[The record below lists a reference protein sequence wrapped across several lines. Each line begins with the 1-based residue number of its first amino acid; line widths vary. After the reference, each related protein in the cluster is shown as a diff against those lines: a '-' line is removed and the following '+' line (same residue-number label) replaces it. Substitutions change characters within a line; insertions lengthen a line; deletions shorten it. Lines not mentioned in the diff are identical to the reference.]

1 MFLFLTPKIAIIRLP
16 VQSKGEKVA
25 ENKELGKLKE
35 RPLLWERGADFAP
48 VQDEHDNTLFIEMT
62 RDGSYWNVNS
72 AGIFRNGYSNKKETV
87 AKTEPQQPNNAISDG
102 SSLSTDAEGGITSAE
117 PNGEPTVSDGKVT
130 EKNNSA
136 QQGSKETDKAEGTD
150 IGGKGKKPSPDTKI
164 DDVGERLEG
173 ARKDMRRKIAESL
186 ANVTEYPATAS
197 CPTGCRRPLL
207 LFPPFLSFPHRLD
220 TVPPHRNFL
229 PLFLGSRSFQLSLQQ
244 IQAPD
249 YLVPPRLVRKCV
261 DSQGLFLWG
270 SRSFPLSL

>member
-1 MFLFLTPKIAIIRLP
+1 MYNTDLVGQTQPTKKPLHWVAI
-16 VQSKGEKVA
+16 
-25 ENKELGKLKE
+25 KLDDNSPIVILEVNDRK
-35 RPLLWERGADFAP
+35 
-48 VQDEHDNTLFIEMT
+48 DNTEIVGWYTLDERNLERIK
-62 RDGSYWNVNS
+62 RQANKDGGELIVLSPKDKV
-72 AGIFRNGYSNKKETV
+72 V
-87 AKTEPQQPNNAISDG
+87 
-102 SSLSTDAEGGITSAE
+102 SLPTPLTDLPSG
-117 PNGEPTVSDGKVT
+117 GKVT

-150 IGGKGKKPSPDTKI
+150 DGKSKKFSPDTKI

-197 CPTGCRRPLL
+197 CPTGFRRPLL

-220 TVPPHRNFL
+220 TALPPRNFR

>member
-1 MFLFLTPKIAIIRLP
+1 MCMRCLWRIKWRRAIPFKPQRFSLTEVLPYIETFLRMFLFLTPKIAIIRLP
-16 VQSKGEKVA
+16 VQSKGEKVS
-25 ENKELGKLKE
+25 ENKELGILKE

-72 AGIFRNGYSNKKETV
+72 AGIFRNGYSNKNETV

-117 PNGEPTVSDGKVT
+117 PNGEPTVSSGKVT

-197 CPTGCRRPLL
+197 CPTGFRRPLL

-220 TVPPHRNFL
+220 T
-229 PLFLGSRSFQLSLQQ
+229 
-244 IQAPD
+244 
-249 YLVPPRLVRKCV
+249 
-261 DSQGLFLWG
+261 
-270 SRSFPLSL
+270 